1 MYREISP
8 VDSQNSIQKQKICE
22 TCPNSLIRL
31 VFDGVVSGPS
41 GTNFVDIDKI
51 ACVGMYPCYAAA
63 LAAWKGASHSKVD
76 DAYYKYV
83 IVHLHKMLEPDLE
96 EEKA

>member
-1 MYREISP
+1 M
-8 VDSQNSIQKQKICE
+8 
-22 TCPNSLIRL
+22 
-31 VFDGVVSGPS
+31 
-41 GTNFVDIDKI
+41 

>member
-1 MYREISP
+1 MR
-8 VDSQNSIQKQKICE
+8 KQKICE

-41 GTNFVDIDKI
+41 GTKLCHIDKI